1 MSRYIRSSPC
11 RYGWKKKG
19 NKFILCGCKR
29 SKYRWRDCQVHQ
41 EFKLHLQTTC
51 PFKNQTDA
59 TNVKIFYD
67 LALCSLWHLNPQKV
81 KNLQY
86 RPNLTFLMHLIIR
99 TNFKWSQHKIFCNA
113 GNLTDLSCQKLTIIT
128 ITLNKYWSKTF
139 HFEKWFSR
147 TNNYIMWSYNWK
159 SLYHWRKPLS
169 LGGHSV
175 VLFLTGCPPMARTK
189 SLKLIFPL

>member
-1 MSRYIRSSPC
+1 MSVNCSINQYYYYIDGEIVKCIRSLNCTYKLPVHSKTRLMQQMSRSFTILLYVLCDTWWTHRKWKTCNADQILLFWCIWLFARISNGHNTRSFVSPC
-11 RYGWKKKG
+11 
-19 NKFILCGCKR
+19 
-29 SKYRWRDCQVHQ
+29 
-41 EFKLHLQTTC
+41 
-51 PFKNQTDA
+51 
-59 TNVKIFYD
+59 NV
-67 LALCSLWHLNPQKV
+67 
-81 KNLQY
+81 
-86 RPNLTFLMHLIIR
+86 
-99 TNFKWSQHKIFCNA
+99 

-128 ITLNKYWSKTF
+128 IILNKYWSKTF

-147 TNNYIMWSYNWK
+147 INNYIMWSYNWK